1 MKTKNLVVSLSDQ
14 ELNALIKMCFAAA
27 TTPAIFVRALLQ
39 RFLADPEKFVCAL
52 NSNNNGTNVP
62 GADELSK

>member
-1 MKTKNLVVSLSDQ
+1 MKTKSLVISLSDQ
-14 ELNALIKMCFAAA
+14 ELNALRKMCFAAA

-39 RFLADPEKFVCAL
+39 RFLADPEKFICVL
-52 NSNNNGTNVP
+52 NSKNNGTDVP